1 MPMKLDNTTVSKR
14 YAKALFELANEQHE
28 IEPLFQE
35 LLVLRQVLQDNP
47 DFDAVMASSSVTL
60 ADQAQLVSTLK
71 KPFSQ
76 TIQNFLQMLFDY
88 KRMADLGLI
97 IDEFEKRY
105 DVANGRILIKAVT
118 ATPMTTEQTTA
129 LGQAFVQRFDGKTA
143 SVVNTVDPEIIGGVI
158 VQVQDRRIDGSIRT
172 RLNQMRELLAQP
184 LS

>member
-14 YAKALFELANEQHE
+14 YARALFELANEQHE

-47 DFDAVMASSSVTL
+47 DFDAVMASSSVT
-60 ADQAQLVSTLK
+60 AAEQAQLVNTLK

-88 KRMADLGLI
+88 RRMEDLGLI

-105 DVANGRILIKAVT
+105 DAANGRILIKATT
-118 ATPMTTEQTTA
+118 ATPMTTAQSEA
-129 LGQAFVQRFDGKTA
+129 LGQAFIKRFDGKTA
-143 SVVNTVDPEIIGGVI
+143 NVANTVDPEIIGGVI

-172 RLNQMRELLAQP
+172 RLDQMRTLLAQP